1 MVHHALTDKLS
12 KGDNPHCTPNLGQ
25 KIPEPILR
33 TCNQVCRTPST
44 RHALNTLYHTPHSAP
59 CHPQTAAASELTFK
73 PSLAP
78 IYLLKHLLTTSL
90 VPRQQ
95 AGVNQLPVE
104 RIDKKHY
111 GWMAESWSD
120 LSSTSSGCP
129 ASGQPVGPF
138 DMSFKEGMDRGR
150 VEGELEDKSRTQIA
164 FSCVAVSSSS
174 KTSLDFH
181 RLAPGFLRKS
191 AETLETCVFTCSH

>member
-111 GWMAESWSD
+111 GWMAEVPQHDPSIFKGPGMIWPTQSCI
-120 LSSTSSGCP
+120 LPQAWITIIEKRTS
-129 ASGQPVGPF
+129 V
-138 DMSFKEGMDRGR
+138 
-150 VEGELEDKSRTQIA
+150 
-164 FSCVAVSSSS
+164 
-174 KTSLDFH
+174 
-181 RLAPGFLRKS
+181 
-191 AETLETCVFTCSH
+191 